1 MKKMRKALLALLL
14 SITVAGTSAV
24 PVMAAGTNTSVP
36 TVPAQEAD
44 SSKADKLFTAV
55 KGDYVQLFK
64 DVLFDVR
71 YDKYWNDDAAA
82 VVGAGAAKETVKTLK
97 ASVGSSTYGDKADP
111 NAFYCGFI
119 NDVKE
124 VSFQDGGKV
133 EFTTTDSKKVSHT
146 YKFLKKDALS
156 GVMEGYVFQS
166 TDKNEDEFKYVFL
179 CPDTPATTYHIEF
192 RYGSD
197 LTELLKLNTGK
208 YANWVG
214 SGMLKSALTEKNEA
228 MIQNCIALF
237 CTENLA
243 EMKNADT
250 AAQQSVLAGVW
261 DADMSAYASNPQYKN
276 AKMYCELKADG
287 TGVTYFDPNGTGTY
301 TESPFTFYAYDNDGK
316 EDVSSGVYISTDS
329 EKLTKASKYAITKKG
344 EATILTFETPD
355 GSSISYIK
363 RETKVAV
370 VSENTT
376 LYVKGKTN
384 ILANVVSGS
393 GITTYTSSNPKV
405 AKVDANGKVTAVKKG
420 SVIITA
426 TNNGVSGQ
434 VKITIKNPTLSKK
447 TVTLKK
453 GKTAKLSVK
462 GSIGK
467 VTYKSSNTKI
477 AAVSSKGV
485 IKAKK
490 AGKVTITVK
499 SNGITNKCKVTVK
512 NK

>member
-1 MKKMRKALLALLL
+1 M
-14 SITVAGTSAV
+14 
-24 PVMAAGTNTSVP
+24 
-36 TVPAQEAD
+36 
-44 SSKADKLFTAV
+44 
-55 KGDYVQLFK
+55 
-64 DVLFDVR
+64 
-71 YDKYWNDDAAA
+71 W
-82 VVGAGAAKETVKTLK
+82 
-97 ASVGSSTYGDKADP
+97 
-111 NAFYCGFI
+111 
-119 NDVKE
+119 
-124 VSFQDGGKV
+124 
-133 EFTTTDSKKVSHT
+133 
-146 YKFLKKDALS
+146 
-156 GVMEGYVFQS
+156 
-166 TDKNEDEFKYVFL
+166 
-179 CPDTPATTYHIEF
+179 
-192 RYGSD
+192 
-197 LTELLKLNTGK
+197 
-208 YANWVG
+208 
-214 SGMLKSALTEKNEA
+214 
-228 MIQNCIALF
+228 
-237 CTENLA
+237 
-243 EMKNADT
+243 
-250 AAQQSVLAGVW
+250 
-261 DADMSAYASNPQYKN
+261 
-276 AKMYCELKADG
+276 
-287 TGVTYFDPNGTGTY
+287 
-301 TESPFTFYAYDNDGK
+301 TESGRNRSDVFRSEWNRNIYRESIYIFYAYDNDGK

-363 RETKVAV
+363 RDTKVAV

-434 VKITIKNPTLSKK
+434 VKITVKNPTLNKK

>member
-14 SITVAGTSAV
+14 SITVAGTSAA

-36 TVPAQEAD
+36 TIPTEESD

-55 KGDYVQLFK
+55 KGDYIQLFK
-64 DVLFDVR
+64 DALFDVK
-71 YDKYWNDDAAA
+71 YNKYWNDDAAA
-82 VVGAGAAKETVKTLK
+82 VVGGSAVAEAVKTLK
-97 ASVGSSTYGDKADP
+97 ASVGSTTYGD
-111 NAFYCGFI
+111 
-119 NDVKE
+119 
-124 VSFQDGGKV
+124 KV
-133 EFTTTDSKKVSHT
+133 EFTTSDSKKVSHT

-214 SGMLKSALTEKNEA
+214 SGILKSALTEKNEQ

-363 RETKVAV
+363 RDTKVAV

-434 VKITIKNPTLSKK
+434 VKITIKNPTLNKK

>member
-1 MKKMRKALLALLL
+1 
-14 SITVAGTSAV
+14 
-24 PVMAAGTNTSVP
+24 
-36 TVPAQEAD
+36 
-44 SSKADKLFTAV
+44 
-55 KGDYVQLFK
+55 
-64 DVLFDVR
+64 
-71 YDKYWNDDAAA
+71 
-82 VVGAGAAKETVKTLK
+82 
-97 ASVGSSTYGDKADP
+97 
-111 NAFYCGFI
+111 
-119 NDVKE
+119 
-124 VSFQDGGKV
+124 
-133 EFTTTDSKKVSHT
+133 
-146 YKFLKKDALS
+146 
-156 GVMEGYVFQS
+156 
-166 TDKNEDEFKYVFL
+166 
-179 CPDTPATTYHIEF
+179 
-192 RYGSD
+192 
-197 LTELLKLNTGK
+197 
-208 YANWVG
+208 
-214 SGMLKSALTEKNEA
+214 

-329 EKLTKASKYAITKKG
+329 EELTKASKYAITKKG

-434 VKITIKNPTLSKK
+434 VKITIKNPTLNKK

>member
-82 VVGAGAAKETVKTLK
+82 VVGAGAAKEAVKTLK

-243 EMKNADT
+243 GMKTTET
-250 AAQQSVLAGVW
+250 AAQQSALAGVW
-261 DADMSAYASNPQYKN
+261 DADLNAYANNAQYKN
-276 AKMYCELKADG
+276 SKMYCELKADG
-287 TGVTYFDPNGTGTY
+287 TGVTYFDQNGTGNY
-301 TESPFTFYAYDNDGK
+301 AENAFTFFAYDNDGN
-316 EDVSSGVYISTDS
+316 EATNSGVYISTGSD
-329 EKLTKASKYAITKKG
+329 EITTAGKYTIAKKG
-344 EATILTFETPD
+344 DSTILTFDTLD
-355 GSSISYIK
+355 GQSISYIK
-363 RETKVAV
+363 RDTKVAV
-370 VSENTT
+370 VSEKTT

-384 ILANVVSGS
+384 VLANVVSGS
-393 GITTYTSSNPKV
+393 GITTYTSSNAKV
-405 AKVDANGKVTAVKKG
+405 AKVDATGKVTALKKG
-420 SVIITA
+420 TAVITA

-434 VKITIKNPTLSKK
+434 VKITVKNPTLNKK

-453 GKTAKLSVK
+453 GKTAKLTVK

-477 AAVSSKGV
+477 ATVSSKGV

-499 SNGITNKCKVTVK
+499 SNGIALKCKVTVK
-512 NK
+512 K

>member
-1 MKKMRKALLALLL
+1 M
-14 SITVAGTSAV
+14 
-24 PVMAAGTNTSVP
+24 
-36 TVPAQEAD
+36 
-44 SSKADKLFTAV
+44 
-55 KGDYVQLFK
+55 
-64 DVLFDVR
+64 
-71 YDKYWNDDAAA
+71 
-82 VVGAGAAKETVKTLK
+82 
-97 ASVGSSTYGDKADP
+97 GSTTYGDKADP
-111 NAFYCGFI
+111 NTFYCGFI

-133 EFTTTDSKKVSHT
+133 EFTTSDSKKVSHK

-214 SGMLKSALTEKNEA
+214 SGILKSALTEKNEQ

-261 DADMSAYASNPQYKN
+261 DADMSAYTSNPQYKN

-316 EDVSSGVYISTDS
+316 EDASSGVYISTDR
-329 EKLTKASKYAITKKG
+329 EDLTKASKYAITKKG

-363 RETKVAV
+363 RDTKVAV

-434 VKITIKNPTLSKK
+434 VKITIKNPTLNKK

>member
-1 MKKMRKALLALLL
+1 
-14 SITVAGTSAV
+14 
-24 PVMAAGTNTSVP
+24 
-36 TVPAQEAD
+36 
-44 SSKADKLFTAV
+44 
-55 KGDYVQLFK
+55 
-64 DVLFDVR
+64 
-71 YDKYWNDDAAA
+71 
-82 VVGAGAAKETVKTLK
+82 
-97 ASVGSSTYGDKADP
+97 
-111 NAFYCGFI
+111 
-119 NDVKE
+119 
-124 VSFQDGGKV
+124 
-133 EFTTTDSKKVSHT
+133 
-146 YKFLKKDALS
+146 
-156 GVMEGYVFQS
+156 MEGYVFQS

-214 SGMLKSALTEKNEA
+214 SGILKSALTEKNEQ

-329 EKLTKASKYAITKKG
+329 EELTKASKYAITKKG

-363 RETKVAV
+363 RDTKVAV

>member
-14 SITVAGTSAV
+14 SITVAGTSAA
-24 PVMAAGTNTSVP
+24 PVMAADTNTSVP
-36 TVPAQEAD
+36 TIPAEASD
-44 SSKADKLFTAV
+44 SSQADKLFTAV
-55 KGDYVQLFK
+55 KGDYIQLFK
-64 DVLFDVR
+64 DALFDVK
-71 YDKYWNDDAAA
+71 YDKYWHDDAAA
-82 VVGAGAAKETVKTLK
+82 VVGGGAATEAVKALK

-111 NAFYCGFI
+111 SAFYCGFI

-133 EFTTTDSKKVSHT
+133 EFTTSDSKKVSHT

-156 GVMEGYVFQS
+156 GMMEGYVFQS
-166 TDKNEDEFKYVFL
+166 TDQNEDEFKYVFL

-214 SGMLKSALTEKNEA
+214 SGILKSALTEKNEA

-237 CTENLA
+237 CAENLA
-243 EMKNADT
+243 EMKNTDT

-261 DADMSAYASNPQYKN
+261 DADMSAYANVPQYKN
-276 AKMYCELKADG
+276 AKLYCELKADG
-287 TGVTYFDPNGTGTY
+287 TGVTYFDANGTGTY

-329 EKLTKASKYAITKKG
+329 EDLTKVSKYAITKKG

-355 GSSISYIK
+355 GSSVSYIK
-363 RETKVAV
+363 RDTKVTVA
-370 VSENTT
+370 SENTT

-426 TNNGVSGQ
+426 TNNGVSDQ
-434 VKITIKNPTLSKK
+434 VKITIKNPTLNKK

-453 GKTAKLSVK
+453 GKKAKLSVK

-477 AAVSSKGV
+477 ATVSSKGV

-499 SNGITNKCKVTVK
+499 SNGVTNKCKVTVK
-512 NK
+512 K

>member
-82 VVGAGAAKETVKTLK
+82 VVGAGAAKEAVKTLK

-192 RYGSD
+192 RYDVDAAHVVRAAVARRADAFDVDERIDMFGFGKVDDAVEPGVKTALGIGIRRDQHVVVRQETQCGRANHRRAAFVADQPCVAANRTQRHAYFQRTQRAVRFRSGLRGLRNVEAGDHQRAGRPTFLAVRQVACGSEQIAARIRHQRFGTASD
-197 LTELLKLNTGK
+197 
-208 YANWVG
+208 VG
-214 SGMLKSALTEKNEA
+214 SRHACDTRDFRIIPPIQHAHVAFLPWSGFCFCDCDALR
-228 MIQNCIALF
+228 
-237 CTENLA
+237 
-243 EMKNADT
+243 
-250 AAQQSVLAGVW
+250 VRGVR
-261 DADMSAYASNPQYKN
+261 
-276 AKMYCELKADG
+276 
-287 TGVTYFDPNGTGTY
+287 
-301 TESPFTFYAYDNDGK
+301 FTRR
-316 EDVSSGVYISTDS
+316 
-329 EKLTKASKYAITKKG
+329 
-344 EATILTFETPD
+344 P
-355 GSSISYIK
+355 
-363 RETKVAV
+363 
-370 VSENTT
+370 
-376 LYVKGKTN
+376 
-384 ILANVVSGS
+384 
-393 GITTYTSSNPKV
+393 
-405 AKVDANGKVTAVKKG
+405 
-420 SVIITA
+420 
-426 TNNGVSGQ
+426 
-434 VKITIKNPTLSKK
+434 
-447 TVTLKK
+447 
-453 GKTAKLSVK
+453 
-462 GSIGK
+462 
-467 VTYKSSNTKI
+467 
-477 AAVSSKGV
+477 AAVS
-485 IKAKK
+485 
-490 AGKVTITVK
+490 AGRRV
-499 SNGITNKCKVTVK
+499 N
-512 NK
+512 